1 MTLRSTSCPY
11 SRSSCRDRNIESDK
25 EMKVGVRLG
34 TSRSALSTK
43 QAGDTSESVSLVQ
56 FFSYSTMSSSATLGI
71 SYTFSDFNRL
81 FNDALVTYA
90 KETGKDLLTHP
101 LASNIYSC
109 DSPDAILA
117 VLREAAALDEFRDD
131 SFKLA
136 KWLQLVVHGL
146 YAPSTDSA
154 VGVGSHTVSFAKFAI
169 FLSVQFNSHFL
180 GTIPFKDNSFCSRC
194 SPLRGYLL
202 CFLRFTPSDVWV
214 HFRRP
219 NQRRK
224 AMTSS

>member
-1 MTLRSTSCPY
+1 
-11 SRSSCRDRNIESDK
+11 
-25 EMKVGVRLG
+25 
-34 TSRSALSTK
+34 
-43 QAGDTSESVSLVQ
+43 
-56 FFSYSTMSSSATLGI
+56 MSSSATLGI

-154 VGVGSHTVSFAKFAI
+154 VGAGSHTVSFAKFAI
-169 FLSVQFNSHFL
+169 FPSFCTIQFSFFRDHPLQGQFFLLSVFSS
-180 GTIPFKDNSFCSRC
+180 TWV
-194 SPLRGYLL
+194 SPMLSPVYTL
-202 CFLRFTPSDVWV
+202 
-214 HFRRP
+214 
-219 NQRRK
+219 
-224 AMTSS
+224 